1 MILNL
6 KKGIIE
12 LLILSLL
19 NKRPMH
25 TFEIL
30 RFISEKS
37 GSVCAI
43 THPYNIFY
51 RLLDRGLIV
60 ESEKKM
66 AEDCRRRQY
75 YAITLRDE
83 PITGRFA
90 ANMKVSFPEPVRCW
104 HFRMKRIRRI
114 EERNLSLTR
123 YNRNLWNSPCFIYK
137 YGLFHVLR
145 KIALSFPS
153 CLSKPCVV

>member
-19 NKRPMH
+19 NKRPLH

-75 YAITLRDE
+75 YAITPQGRAYYRQIRSEYESFISGAGQVLAFSDE
-83 PITGRFA
+83 EDQE
-90 ANMKVSFPEPVRCW
+90 N
-104 HFRMKRIRRI
+104 
-114 EERNLSLTR
+114 
-123 YNRNLWNSPCFIYK
+123 
-137 YGLFHVLR
+137 
-145 KIALSFPS
+145 
-153 CLSKPCVV
+153 